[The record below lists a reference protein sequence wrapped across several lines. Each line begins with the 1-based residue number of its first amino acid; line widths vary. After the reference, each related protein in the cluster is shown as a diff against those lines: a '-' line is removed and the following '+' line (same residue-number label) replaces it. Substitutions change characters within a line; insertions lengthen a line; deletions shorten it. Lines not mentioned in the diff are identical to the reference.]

1 MMCSHGENCLLDGH
15 SPYIDTSLVNWASNL
30 VTVRKNDAT
39 DDIYFEHVVLTFSF
53 EKCVKMAVVEV
64 DFFLCPQWGIHA
76 PYLTLYCSDTSEVIV
91 YPPGSNHQTQTNTDF
106 ISNYEPTVCGC
117 QSLSTVRIPVQRG
130 EPAHPFWHIVVS
142 FPPPYQDIEWVHVE
156 EVRLVLKSRKAHDD
170 DGDDDE
176 QPTTSCRLT
185 KPVHPIQTD
194 SVLLTTNVPNTTV
207 HLMTNV
213 PISTKQI
220 PTNITN
226 LFTKTNVLN
235 PTVQMSINPSVP
247 GKLSSND
254 ISLPDSTN
262 NETLPSISQTAV
274 STPSIYQST
283 IKSFTTAYSAFAT
296 TLLKS
301 TKSVL
306 VPTRPTS
313 LISTNSKSSNPTHRL
328 PFVTT
333 AIVSPQI
340 SQSSKPGIT
349 TAIPSTAVPQSSEPA
364 ITTAILP
371 TAVPQS
377 SEPGIT
383 TAIPSTAVPQSSEP
397 GVTTAIL
404 PTVVPQSS
412 EPGITAAILPT
423 AVPQSSEPG
432 ITTAIPSTAV
442 PQSSEPGITTAILP
456 TAVPQS
462 SEPGITAAIPSTAV
476 PQSSEPGI
484 TTAILP
490 TAVPQSSEPGITTA
504 ILPTAVPQSSEP
516 GITTAILPTAVP
528 QSSEPGITTAIL
540 PTAVPQ
546 SSEPG
551 ITTAILPTV
560 VPQSSEPGITTAI
573 LPTANDNGVPP
584 TNSKLENHTP
594 HFTSHTTLIPP
605 GVGFPDIDGIDNE
618 QTRKNDN
625 DLSLLLI
632 VAIAVLIGLCLLVL
646 VALLIMRARLRQR
659 KCVKL
664 QKTVPNNGPQVTVY
678 NPLYVSPSVIAESTF
693 NDSINHS
700 DFAGEHG
707 FGINNVV
714 NDAPLLQLPPIIPA
728 VTTRLKC
735 LLEITGD
742 NMNEFQDISNGA
754 FGKVVLAHTKGLCL
768 QDIKLTATGD
778 SDQDAP
784 VLVVAKML
792 KSCPTQNEREAFDKE
807 INFMSQ
813 FEHPNVL
820 RLLGVCY
827 NSPAFIMLEYP
838 EDGDLNQFLQKFSEI
853 VPIDTPFSSN
863 QITTSTLIYMASQ
876 IASAMQFLATFD
888 YIHRDISTRKC
899 LVGKNFNVKLADLG
913 VNISS
918 YLSHYYCI
926 HGNRL
931 VPIRWLAIEC
941 FEGKFSEKS
950 DVWAFG
956 VTMWE
961 LFTLAKEV
969 PYPHLSDEELIY
981 NVLQAENYQAPS
993 RPTACPHSVY
1003 QIMEQCW
1010 IINLQLRASFQ
1021 EVNEMFKTV

>member
-30 VTVRKNDAT
+30 VTVRKNDVT
-39 DDIYFEHVVLTFSF
+39 NDIYFEHVVLTFSF
-53 EKCVKMAVVEV
+53 EKCVKMAAVEV

-247 GKLSSND
+247 GKLSSNN

-442 PQSSEPGITTAILP
+442 PQSSEPGITTAIL
-456 TAVPQS
+456 
-462 SEPGITAAIPSTAV
+462 STAV

-490 TAVPQSSEPGITTA
+490 TA
-504 ILPTAVPQSSEP
+504 
-516 GITTAILPTAVP
+516 
-528 QSSEPGITTAIL
+528 
-540 PTAVPQ
+540 
-546 SSEPG
+546 
-551 ITTAILPTV
+551 

-659 KCVKL
+659 KRVKL

-735 LLEITGD
+735 LLEITDD

-827 NSPAFIMLEYP
+827 NNPAFIMMEYP

-876 IASAMQFLATFD
+876 IANAMQFLATFD

-913 VNISS
+913 VNVSS
-918 YLSHYYCI
+918 YRSHYYCI

-969 PYPHLSDEELIY
+969 PYPHLSDEEVIY